1 MATPLG
7 VQDRE
12 PGPGQ
17 LVAPEVG
24 RMPVLDLL
32 DPWNLTG
39 GRLGVSS
46 REGSGGSR
54 DQGGRGLRSVVGS
67 GGRGTSPGMHRA
79 SGGIRKMLGLIRDEL
94 GTRQKTGGS
103 WNDRWGGG
111 SGAGGNGVNPRISG
125 VFSRRPKRLGN
136 HAGSGGSGVARGP
149 AHRYRARRAPA

>member
-1 MATPLG
+1 MGLPLQAGRVAENLGWRQPGRGEEGEDVSGVGSVGWMRTWGQEVSMATPLG

-32 DPWNLTG
+32 DPWNLTR

-54 DQGGRGLRSVVGS
+54 DQGRRGLRSVVGS
-67 GGRGTSPGMHRA
+67 GGRGRSPGMHRA
-79 SGGIRKMLGLIRDEL
+79 SGRDQEDA
-94 GTRQKTGGS
+94 GT
-103 WNDRWGGG
+103 N
-111 SGAGGNGVNPRISG
+111 
-125 VFSRRPKRLGN
+125 
-136 HAGSGGSGVARGP
+136 
-149 AHRYRARRAPA
+149 